1 LEGNPAD
8 KAEEGETMMLL
19 QAQSDP
25 ERLQGVMDT
34 FVSTLKIALEDM
46 FKTVGAIGGP
56 MIGMM
61 FLVTMMLLLVGIILT
76 VMWVCLYALNGGR
89 RR

>member
-1 LEGNPAD
+1 M
-8 KAEEGETMMLL
+8 TLL
-19 QAQSDP
+19 QVAMSDSD
-25 ERLQGVMDT
+25 RLQGVMDT
-34 FVSTLKIALEDM
+34 FISTLKLALQDV
-46 FKTVGAIGGP
+46 FSTVGAIGGP
-56 MIGMM
+56 MMGMM